1 MMNVMT
7 RAQIGGK
14 DATFE
19 VTRTSGHLEHGIYTS
34 ELCDPWMPSA
44 ARITRCATGSE

>member
-14 DATFE
+14 DAMFE
-19 VTRTSGHLEHGIYTS
+19 VPRRSGHLEHGLYTS
-34 ELCDPWMPSA
+34 DLWD
-44 ARITRCATGSE
+44 RR